1 MRLPFNR
8 NALKLQEGIR
18 NMETQPIQDYIIPD
32 EDNKFLLLPDK
43 QEVTFADLGG
53 LRNHVQNEI
62 AAWTNVENTIVNKYK
77 LVLGKIEALVK
88 GAKDGR
94 IAPGMLAE
102 VKKLLQEWNVNG
114 NGINSCIDSRSRLG
128 RYIKELCQR
137 KLTPAV
143 FRDYCIVTICVLGY
157 PCPNL
162 NFSLNIMPLLWE
174 AARVAKSFA
183 CPEDLSERVEEYR
196 KRLED
201 LTNSADAQQKDYQ
214 SRMTKFDIDTEEFK
228 RKRREE
234 LDKEE
239 NEYAERL
246 NKANERITAL
256 EAAYSKKLQ
265 LEGPALHWKH
275 LSRFYLGWGWG
286 LLVSSLLLGGVTIG
300 GLLWLL
306 VQADTIVIFN
316 ENKLSLSTIRASL
329 ILIAATPMA
338 GHLLHL
344 FTKLAISCFHLSRD
358 YRERFQLTNVF
369 LALLR
374 EGDVN
379 CDDQVKQ
386 IVMQALF
393 SRSDTGLLKGDHSFK
408 MPGISEMLKSGEK

>member
-1 MRLPFNR
+1 
-8 NALKLQEGIR
+8 
-18 NMETQPIQDYIIPD
+18 METQPTHGYIIPD
-32 EDNKFLLLPDK
+32 EDSKFLLLPDK
-43 QEVTFADLGG
+43 HEVTFPDLGG
-53 LRNHVQNEI
+53 LRGYVQNEI
-62 AAWTNVENTIVNKYK
+62 AAWTNVENTIVNKYQS
-77 LVLGKIEALVK
+77 VLGKIETVAK

-94 IAPGMLAE
+94 IVVGALAE
-102 VKKLLQEWNVNG
+102 VKNLLQEWAVNG
-114 NGINSCIDSRSRLG
+114 SGINSCIDSHSRLG
-128 RYIKELCQR
+128 RYIKELSQR
-137 KLTPAV
+137 KLKPPV

-157 PCPNL
+157 PCPNI
-162 NFSLNIMPLLWE
+162 NFNLNIMPLLWE

-183 CPEDLSERVEEYR
+183 CPEDLAERVEEYR

-214 SRMTKFDIDTEEFK
+214 LRMTKFDTDTEEFK

-239 NEYAERL
+239 GEYTERL
-246 NKANERITAL
+246 NKADERIAAL
-256 EAAYSKKLQ
+256 EATYSKKLQ

-286 LLVSSLLLGGVTIG
+286 LLVSSLLLGGVAIG

-329 ILIAATPMA
+329 ILIAATSMA
-338 GHLLHL
+338 GYLLHL

-374 EGDVN
+374 DGDVK

-393 SRSDTGLLKGDHSFK
+393 SRSDTGLLKGEHSFM
-408 MPGISEMLKSGEK
+408 MPSVTDLVGKGES